1 MAKGGRTLLRAG
13 GGFANMVGRGLEGA
27 AASGA
32 VAAATL
38 GAHHVYDALTKA
50 RDFKEMLKSP
60 FNSDLGPLHEQ
71 SPDRFNAA
79 FTSLRRV
86 NPALTKDPMVS
97 GAYMRRVMMYDDAG
111 ASGVLV
117 EALNQKD
124 RMGTSPMVEALAR
137 GNQMGVQHVFQDRAN
152 RINDERAVGN
162 AARIEQEKMRG
173 KHESPFAAQ
182 EQQDRLDVETHK
194 LMGQAL
200 LLQHEEDLS
209 RQGRGGGSSAGPSF
223 SGGLSLIK
231 PSGRGRGAGEP
242 VFSPG
247 GGFVGVQPP
256 PGGVPAPSI
265 RLQNPGR
272 GKGNPPAPPSGAIN
286 TALGA
291 IGHLL
296 PSNFTPGSP

>member
-162 AARIEQEKMRG
+162 AARIEQERMRG
-173 KHESPFAAQ
+173 KHESPFATQ
-182 EQQDRLDVETHK
+182 EQQDKV
-194 LMGQAL
+194 
-200 LLQHEEDLS
+200 DLE
-209 RQGRGGGSSAGPSF
+209 RQKAEFRFEFDQKGKERPTTNA
-223 SGGLSLIK
+223 I
-231 PSGRGRGAGEP
+231 
-242 VFSPG
+242 
-247 GGFVGVQPP
+247 
-256 PGGVPAPSI
+256 PSI
-265 RLQNPGR
+265 SHDLHLPKPAGVGTGIFLNH
-272 GKGNPPAPPSGAIN
+272 PPAPGAQ
-286 TALGA
+286 GKFPFRYK
-291 IGHLL
+291 GREME
-296 PSNFTPGSP
+296 SV